1 MKKLYLLITFL
12 CLFPLSS
19 SGQSTGRHQAYVE
32 AGGLAASTERTPFW
46 LRANQFGT
54 VPYTAPVGTVR
65 AGIGGLVSLTD
76 TVRKTRSRA
85 WLLHYG
91 AEAVGNVGKEN
102 QFVLPAYYIQLMH
115 RQVQLTIGRRREV
128 IGLVDSSL
136 TSGSYAWS
144 GNALPIPKIQFGTR
158 GFAPLGRRQWLA
170 VNAFMA
176 HGWFANTNYM
186 QHSFLHQKSVILR
199 VGKPTSP
206 VHVYAGINH
215 SAQWGGHSA
224 YLDPRIAVNGQL
236 PGQLRDFPNVL
247 FSIRTG
253 GIDNPRITSF
263 DYINMYGNH
272 VGSTD
277 IGLDIQLPTATLL
290 LYHQHSFDDASGVM
304 FQNFPDGLTGLRL
317 RPRTGN
323 RAGFRL
329 NSILVEFLSTL
340 NQSGPAFYQANTHT
354 KGADNYFNNAQYQE
368 GWTYKGYVIGTPF
381 LSRREDVKTAYRNTI
396 GWAIVNN
403 RVQVLHFG
411 MQATVATRIA
421 LLTKIAYSRNY
432 GLMDAP
438 LAGTPAQWSA
448 LLQLGMP
455 TSWLGGV
462 SLTASVAADY
472 GQLFTNS
479 IGTYVG
485 LRKVVWSR

>member
-1 MKKLYLLITFL
+1 MKQIYLLSTLL
-12 CLFPLSS
+12 CVAYGSP
-19 SGQSTGRHQAYVE
+19 GQSTGQHQAYVE
-32 AGGLAASTERTPFW
+32 AGGLAASTDRTPFW

-54 VPYTAPVGTVR
+54 VPYRAPIGTVR
-65 AGIGGLVSLTD
+65 AGVGGSIALTD
-76 TVRKTRSRA
+76 TVQNARSRA
-85 WLLHYG
+85 WLLRYG
-91 AEAVGNVGKEN
+91 AEAVGNVGKDN
-102 QFVLPAYYIQLMH
+102 QFVLPEYYIRLMH
-115 RQVQLTIGRRREV
+115 RRIQLTIGRRREV
-128 IGLVDSSL
+128 VGLVDSSL

-144 GNALPIPKIQFGTR
+144 GNALPIPGIQFGTR

-170 VNAFMA
+170 VNAFIG
-176 HGWFANTNYM
+176 HGMFANTSFM

-215 SAQWGGHSA
+215 NAQWGGQSA

-253 GIDNPRITSF
+253 GINNPRITSF

-277 IGLDIQLPTATLL
+277 VGLDIQLPAAKLL

-304 FQNFPDGLTGLRL
+304 FQNFPDGLTGFRL
-317 RPRTGN
+317 QPRIGN

-329 NSILVEFLSTL
+329 NAFLVEFLSTL
-340 NQSGPAFYQANTHT
+340 NQSGPTFYQANTHT
-354 KGADNYFNNAQYQE
+354 KGADNYFNNGQYQE
-368 GWTYKGYVIGTPF
+368 GWTYKEHVIGTPF
-381 LSRREDVKTAYRNTI
+381 ITRREDIKPAYRNTA

-403 RVQVLHFG
+403 RVQLLHVG
-411 MQATVATRIA
+411 MQATVANRIS
-421 LLTKIAYSRNY
+421 LRTKVSYSRNY
-432 GLMDAP
+432 GLTDAP
-438 LAGTPAQWSA
+438 LAGTPAQWST
-448 LLQLGMP
+448 LLQMGMP
-455 TSWLGGV
+455 IDWLGGV
-462 SLTASVAADY
+462 ALTASVAADY

-485 LRKVVWSR
+485 LRKAVWTR